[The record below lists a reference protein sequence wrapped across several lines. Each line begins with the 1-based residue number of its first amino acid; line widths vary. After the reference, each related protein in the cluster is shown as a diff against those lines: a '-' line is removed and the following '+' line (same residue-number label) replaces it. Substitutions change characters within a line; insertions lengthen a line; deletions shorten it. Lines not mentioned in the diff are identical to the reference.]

1 MKYSRTKTNI
11 LLVQVFSILLLGLL
25 SGQSVVAQDRMITPN
40 FQDVDIRQIIEAVAE
55 VTGKNFIVDPRVNQQ
70 NVTMIS
76 QTAMSS
82 DAFYSA
88 FQSLLQV
95 YGYIAVP
102 SGNFV
107 KILPDANARQVPG
120 APAGADGPDEIVTR
134 VISIENVAAAQLV
147 PILRPLIPQ
156 YGHLAAYPQSNML
169 IISDRAANVRRIVQ
183 IVRRIDQEGEDEI
196 EIIPLQ
202 HASAI
207 EIVRIINSISR
218 PPDRAN
224 AQSGPSIAAD
234 QRTNSVL
241 IGGDLKKRLKTRAL
255 IVSLDTPLAE
265 GGNTRVRYLFNADAE
280 ELAAK
285 LQEQISVLQ
294 TQGAAGAQP
303 AGAGNTV
310 IKIWA
315 DVMTNALV
323 ITAPPKEMR
332 NLMAII
338 DKLDIRRA
346 QVHIEAIIVEVSLD
360 KVNEL
365 GVSWLVSPGD
375 TGDVA
380 AVSQFSNSFD
390 ISGAIGTLDG
400 GEGTTGDFI
409 NQGVTS
415 VVGRFRDNKTSWAA
429 VLTALAGDAS
439 TNILSQP
446 NITTVDNEE
455 AEIKVAQEVP
465 FVTGQFTNTG
475 AAQGSVNP
483 FQTIQREEVGTILRI
498 TPQINEGDAV
508 LLKVEQEQ
516 SNISRGAQNAVDLI
530 TNKRT
535 ISTNVIIEDGGII
548 VLGGLIQEALIET
561 EQRVPILGRIP
572 LLGALFRSSKTEL
585 VKTNLMVFLRPTILR
600 DGTQAAMQT
609 NARYN
614 YMRDLQLNGLG
625 VMDPGSVQLMPNEDR
640 PVLPAIDNSTTAV
653 GVPTI
658 DARRPAAAD
667 EEGDDGS

>member
-1 MKYSRTKTNI
+1 MKNSRTKAGT
-11 LLVQVFSILLLGLL
+11 LRRQVLATLIAGLFVGPL
-25 SGQSVVAQDRMITPN
+25 VVAQPASIRPN

-76 QTAMSS
+76 QTPMSS
-82 DAFYSA
+82 DAFYNA
-88 FQSLLQV
+88 FQSLLQG
-95 YGYIAVP
+95 YGYIAVQ
-102 SGNFV
+102 SGNFI

-120 APAGADGPDEIVTR
+120 APSGTDGPDEIVTR
-134 VISIENVAAAQLV
+134 VIRIENVVAAQLV

-169 IISDRAANVRRIVQ
+169 IISDRAANVRRIAR
-183 IVRRIDQEGEDEI
+183 IVARIDQEGEDDI

-207 EIVRIINSISR
+207 EIVTIINSIRQPTGRDVGQARS
-218 PPDRAN
+218 N
-224 AQSGPSIAAD
+224 IAAD

-241 IGGDLKKRLKTRAL
+241 IGGDSKKRLKIRTL

-280 ELAAK
+280 ELAGN
-285 LQEQISVLQ
+285 LQAQIQ
-294 TQGAAGAQP
+294 AIQAQGTAGSPQGGP
-303 AGAGNTV
+303 GNTSV
-310 IKIWA
+310 TIWA
-315 DVMTNALV
+315 DLMTNALV
-323 ITAPPKEMR
+323 ITAPAKEMR

-346 QVHIEAIIVEVSLD
+346 QVQIDAIIVEVSMD

-380 AVSQFSNSFD
+380 AVSEFSGSFD
-390 ISGAIGTLDG
+390 LSGAIGALDSADG
-400 GEGTTGDFI
+400 AVGDFVGEGITGI
-409 NQGVTS
+409 
-415 VVGRFRDNKTSWAA
+415 VGRFRENKTSWAA

-446 NITTVDNEE
+446 SITTVDNEE
-455 AEIKVAQEVP
+455 AEINVVQEVP
-465 FVTGQFTNTG
+465 FITGQFTNTG
-475 AAQGSVNP
+475 ATQGSVNP
-483 FQTIQREEVGTILRI
+483 FQTIERIEVGTILRI
-498 TPQINEGDAV
+498 TPQINEGNAI

-516 SNISRGAQNAVDLI
+516 SSISAGAEGAVDLV

-535 ISTNVIIEDGGII
+535 ISTSVIVEDGGII
-548 VLGGLIQEALIET
+548 VLGGLIEEALIET
-561 EQRVPILGRIP
+561 EQRVPILGKIP
-572 LLGALFRSSKTEL
+572 ILGALFRSRRTDL
-585 VKTNLMVFLRPTILR
+585 VKTNLMVFIRPTILR
-600 DGTQAAMQT
+600 DGTQAALQS

-614 YMRDLQLNGLG
+614 YMRDLQLDGG
-625 VMDPGSVQLMPNEDR
+625 VRKGSVQMMPDEQR
-640 PVLPAIDNSTTAV
+640 PVLPAIDSGGRVIGGT
-653 GVPTI
+653 TI
-658 DARRPAAAD
+658 DAPRPAAAD
-667 EEGDDGS
+667 EEDDGGS

>member
-1 MKYSRTKTNI
+1 MKNSRTKTNI
-11 LLVQVFSILLLGLL
+11 LLRQIFSALVLGLL
-25 SGQSVVAQDRMITPN
+25 AGQSVVAQDRMITPN

-55 VTGKNFIVDPRVNQQ
+55 VSGKNFIVDPRVNQQ

-102 SGNFV
+102 AGNGV
-107 KILPDANARQVPG
+107 KSLPDANARQVPG

-134 VISIENVAAAQLV
+134 VISIENVVAAQLV

-207 EIVRIINSISR
+207 EIVRIINSVSR
-218 PPDRAN
+218 PAGRADT
-224 AQSGPSIAAD
+224 QGGQTIAAD

-241 IGGDLKKRLKTRAL
+241 IGGDSKKRLKTRAL

-265 GGNTRVRYLFNADAE
+265 GGNTRVRYLFNADSE

-285 LQEQISVLQ
+285 LQEQTDVFQ
-294 TQGAAGAQP
+294 TQGAAGAQA
-303 AGAGNTV
+303 AGPGNTA

-375 TGDVA
+375 SGDAA

-390 ISGAIGTLDG
+390 ISGALGAIDN
-400 GEGTTGDFI
+400 GEGSTGDFV
-409 NQGVTS
+409 NQGITS

-446 NITTVDNEE
+446 TITTVDNEE

-535 ISTNVIIEDGGII
+535 ISTNVIVEDGGII

-561 EQRVPILGRIP
+561 EQRVPVLGRIP
-572 LLGALFRSSKTEL
+572 LLGALFRSRKTEL

-625 VMDPGSVQLMPNEDR
+625 IMDPGSVQLMPDQDR
-640 PVLPAIDNSTTAV
+640 PVLPPIGSGPTV
-653 GVPTI
+653 SGPTI

>member
-1 MKYSRTKTNI
+1 MKKNCTKAGNLRRQVLTA
-11 LLVQVFSILLLGLL
+11 LVLGLL
-25 SGQSVVAQDRMITPN
+25 ASPLAIGQEASITPN
-40 FQDVDIRQIIEAVAE
+40 FRDVDIRQIIEAVAE

-76 QTAMSS
+76 QTPMSS
-82 DAFYSA
+82 DAFYNA

-95 YGYIAVP
+95 YGYIAVQ
-102 SGNFV
+102 SGNFI

-120 APAGADGPDEIVTR
+120 APSGTDGPDEIVTR
-134 VISIENVAAAQLV
+134 VIRIENVVAAQLV

-169 IISDRAANVRRIVQ
+169 IISDRAANVRRIAR
-183 IVRRIDQEGEDEI
+183 IVARIDQEGEDDI

-202 HASAI
+202 YASAI
-207 EIVRIINSISR
+207 EIVTIINSIRQPTGRDVGQARS
-218 PPDRAN
+218 N
-224 AQSGPSIAAD
+224 IAAD

-241 IGGDLKKRLKTRAL
+241 IGGDSKKRLKIRTL

-280 ELAAK
+280 ELAGK
-285 LQEQISVLQ
+285 LQAQIQASQ
-294 TQGAAGAQP
+294 GQGAGGSPQ
-303 AGAGNTV
+303 GVSGNTPV
-310 IKIWA
+310 IIWA
-315 DVMTNALV
+315 DLMTNALV
-323 ITAPPKEMR
+323 ITAPAKEMR

-346 QVHIEAIIVEVSLD
+346 QVQIDAIIVEVSMD

-380 AVSQFSNSFD
+380 AVSEFSGSFD
-390 ISGAIGTLDG
+390 LSGAIGALDSADG
-400 GEGTTGDFI
+400 AVGDFVGEGITGI
-409 NQGVTS
+409 
-415 VVGRFRDNKTSWAA
+415 VGRFRENKTSWAA

-446 NITTVDNEE
+446 SITTVDNEE
-455 AEIKVAQEVP
+455 AEINVVQEVP
-465 FVTGQFTNTG
+465 FITGQFTNTG
-475 AAQGSVNP
+475 ATQGSVNP
-483 FQTIQREEVGTILRI
+483 FQTIQRIEVGTILRI
-498 TPQINEGDAV
+498 TPQINEGNAI

-516 SNISRGAQNAVDLI
+516 SSISAGAEGAVDLV

-535 ISTNVIIEDGGII
+535 ISTSVIVEDGGII
-548 VLGGLIQEALIET
+548 VLGGLIEEALIET

-572 LLGALFRSSKTEL
+572 ILGALFRSRRTEL
-585 VKTNLMVFLRPTILR
+585 VKTNLMVFIRPTILR
-600 DGTQAAMQT
+600 DGTQAAMQS

-614 YMRDLQLNGLG
+614 YIRDLQLDGG
-625 VMDPGSVQLMPNEDR
+625 FGKGSVQMMPDEQR
-640 PVLPAIDNSTTAV
+640 PVLPAIDSHGRVIGGTA
-653 GVPTI
+653 I
-658 DARRPAAAD
+658 DTARPVAAD

>member
-1 MKYSRTKTNI
+1 MKNSGTKTRI
-11 LLVQVFSILLLGLL
+11 LSRQVLATLVLGLL
-25 SGQSVVAQDRMITPN
+25 VGSLAVAQQASIRPN
-40 FQDVDIRQIIEAVAE
+40 FKDVDIRQIIEAVAE

-76 QTAMSS
+76 QTPMSS
-82 DAFYSA
+82 DAFYNA

-95 YGYIAVP
+95 YGYIAVQ
-102 SGNFV
+102 SGNFI
-107 KILPDANARQVPG
+107 KILPDANARQVSG
-120 APAGADGPDEIVTR
+120 APSGTNGPDEIVTR
-134 VISIENVAAAQLV
+134 VIRIENVVAAQLV

-169 IISDRAANVRRIVQ
+169 IISDRAANVRRIAR
-183 IVRRIDQEGEDEI
+183 IVARIDQEGEDDI

-207 EIVRIINSISR
+207 EIVTIINSIR
-218 PPDRAN
+218 QP
-224 AQSGPSIAAD
+224 SGRDGGQARSNIAAD

-241 IGGDLKKRLKTRAL
+241 IGGDSKNRLKIRTL

-280 ELAAK
+280 ELAGK
-285 LQEQISVLQ
+285 LQAQISASQ
-294 TQGAAGAQP
+294 TP
-303 AGAGNTV
+303 GAGGTSQTGPGSAPV
-310 IKIWA
+310 TIWA
-315 DVMTNALV
+315 DLMTNALV
-323 ITAPPKEMR
+323 ITAPAKEMR

-346 QVHIEAIIVEVSLD
+346 QVQIDAIIVEVSMD
-360 KVNEL
+360 KVNDL

-380 AVSQFSNSFD
+380 AVSEFSDSFD
-390 ISGAIGTLDG
+390 LSGAIGALDSG
-400 GEGTTGDFI
+400 DSAVGDFVGEGITG
-409 NQGVTS
+409 

-429 VLTALAGDAS
+429 VLTALAGDAA

-446 NITTVDNEE
+446 SITTVDNME

-465 FVTGQFTNTG
+465 FITGQFTSTG

-483 FQTIQREEVGTILRI
+483 FQTINREEVGTILRI
-498 TPQINEGDAV
+498 TPQINEGNAV
-508 LLKVEQEQ
+508 LLRVEQEQ
-516 SNISRGAQNAVDLI
+516 SSISQGAGGAVDLI

-535 ISTNVIIEDGGII
+535 ISTNVIVEDGGII
-548 VLGGLIQEALIET
+548 VLGGLIEEALIES
-561 EQRVPILGRIP
+561 EQRVPILGKIP
-572 LLGALFRSSKTEL
+572 ILGALFRSRKTEF
-585 VKTNLMVFLRPTILR
+585 VKTNLMVFIRPTILR
-600 DGTQAAMQT
+600 DGTQAAIQS

-614 YMRDLQLNGLG
+614 FIRDLQLDSGLRK
-625 VMDPGSVQLMPNEDR
+625 GSVQMMPDEQR
-640 PVLPAIDNSTTAV
+640 PTLPAIDSSGRIV
-653 GVPTI
+653 GETII
-658 DARRPAAAD
+658 DARQPAD

>member
-1 MKYSRTKTNI
+1 MTT
-11 LLVQVFSILLLGLL
+11 LLFGLL
-25 SGQSVVAQDRMITPN
+25 AGSLAVAQQASIRPN
-40 FQDVDIRQIIEAVAE
+40 FRDVDIRQIIEAVAE

-76 QTAMSS
+76 QTPMGA
-82 DAFYSA
+82 DAFYNA

-95 YGYIAVP
+95 YGYIAVQ
-102 SGNFV
+102 SGNFI

-120 APAGADGPDEIVTR
+120 APSGTDGPDEIVTR
-134 VISIENVAAAQLV
+134 VIRIENVVAAQLV

-169 IISDRAANVRRIVQ
+169 IISDRAANVRRIAR
-183 IVRRIDQEGEDEI
+183 IVSRIDQEGEDDI

-207 EIVRIINSISR
+207 EIVTIINSIR
-218 PPDRAN
+218 QP
-224 AQSGPSIAAD
+224 SGRDTGQARSNIAAD

-241 IGGDLKKRLKTRAL
+241 IGGDSKKRLKTRAL
-255 IVSLDTPLAE
+255 IVSLDTPLTE

-280 ELAAK
+280 ELAGN
-285 LQEQISVLQ
+285 LQVQIQ
-294 TQGAAGAQP
+294 ATQAPGAAGSPQSGP
-303 AGAGNTV
+303 GSTPV
-310 IKIWA
+310 TIWA
-315 DVMTNALV
+315 DLMTNALV
-323 ITAPPKEMR
+323 ITAPAKEMR

-346 QVHIEAIIVEVSLD
+346 QVQIDAIIVEVSMD

-375 TGDVA
+375 TGDIA
-380 AVSQFSNSFD
+380 AVSEFSGSFD
-390 ISGAIGTLDG
+390 LSGAIGALDSADG
-400 GEGTTGDFI
+400 AVGDFVGEGITGI
-409 NQGVTS
+409 
-415 VVGRFRDNKTSWAA
+415 VGRFRENRTSWAA

-446 NITTVDNEE
+446 SITTVDNEE
-455 AEIKVAQEVP
+455 AEINVVQEVP
-465 FVTGQFTNTG
+465 FITGQFTNTG
-475 AAQGSVNP
+475 ATQGSVNP

-498 TPQINEGDAV
+498 TPQINEGNAI

-516 SNISRGAQNAVDLI
+516 SSISRGAQGAVDLI

-535 ISTNVIIEDGGII
+535 ISTNVIVEDGGII
-548 VLGGLIQEALIET
+548 VLGGLIEEALIET

-572 LLGALFRSSKTEL
+572 ILGALFRSRRTEL
-585 VKTNLMVFLRPTILR
+585 VKTNLMVFIRPTILR
-600 DGTQAAMQT
+600 DGTQAAMQS

-614 YMRDLQLNGLG
+614 
-625 VMDPGSVQLMPNEDR
+625 
-640 PVLPAIDNSTTAV
+640 
-653 GVPTI
+653 
-658 DARRPAAAD
+658 
-667 EEGDDGS
+667 